1 MKESS
6 KYMNSKTE
14 KELIKNCIRNKRDAQ
29 KALYQKYYSSMMSVC
44 IRYMKDEDM
53 VKEIL
58 NKSFLQVFL
67 KLKEYKG
74 KGSIEGWIKRIVI
87 NTSLNKLKSE
97 KTKVQHIENYSIS
110 IDNKVDNDGLNKLI
124 TADILKIIHELPPMS
139 KKVFNLFV
147 MDG

>member
-1 MKESS
+1 
-6 KYMNSKTE
+6 
-14 KELIKNCIRNKRDAQ
+14 
-29 KALYQKYYSSMMSVC
+29 
-44 IRYMKDEDM
+44 MKDEDM
-53 VKEIL
+53 AKEIL